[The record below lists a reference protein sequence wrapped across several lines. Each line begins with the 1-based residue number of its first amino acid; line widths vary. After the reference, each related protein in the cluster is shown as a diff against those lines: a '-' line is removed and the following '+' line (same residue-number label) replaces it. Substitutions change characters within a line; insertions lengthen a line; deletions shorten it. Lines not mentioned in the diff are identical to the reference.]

1 MWSHKSKFKNQKFKG
16 RYNRTKNGKERIFE
30 LVNIK
35 TGRVISFESWQ
46 AAIKQGFT
54 RQK

>member
-1 MWSHKSKFKNQKFKG
+1 MWKNDLKFKGQQFKG
-16 RYNRTKNGKERIFE
+16 RYNRTKKGEERVFE

-46 AAIKQGFT
+46 MAKKNSWVKHG
-54 RQK
+54 